1 MFSDRDIFWM
11 ERAIHLA
18 EQAAVADEVPVGA
31 VLVYNDEIIGEGFN
45 RPISHC
51 DPTSHAEIIALR
63 QGAEKIGNY
72 RLLKSTLYVTLE
84 PCIMCAGAMV
94 HARIDQLIYGTTD
107 LKAGAIV
114 SQANILEHAFLNHK
128 VNHKGGLLADR
139 CGQLLSQFFRE
150 KRSK

>member
-11 ERAIHLA
+11 QRAIHLA

-94 HARIDQLIYGTTD
+94 HARIDQLIYGAAD

-128 VNHKGGLLADR
+128 VKHKGGLLADQ